1 MKTLACG
8 VCLILVGVAPVAAD
22 NDPPKSL
29 RMRPKKAPGSHW
41 SPVRWATRIAQA
53 QPAPDPAPAGDPP
66 APSDTPAEPAPEPAQ
81 ATTSPDPA
89 PLPPPTPGQAPE
101 GGQVSAPATGLS
113 DEELAKLAEQEAKTE
128 VITVTGSLIGRK
140 EVDSTSPVSV
150 LDKQKLESAGITS
163 VGDILQKIPAQGNA
177 INAQNNNG
185 GNGSTRINLR
195 SLGTNRT
202 LVLLNGRRV
211 VPSGGGANSSV
222 DFGTIPLAMI
232 ERVEVLKD
240 GASAIYGSDA
250 IAGVVN
256 VITRTNMNGTEANIY
271 TATSSQRDG
280 TNYDLSFVTGHSS
293 NRGNITFSGGY
304 QQQKPVMAGERDF
317 AAKTYSYDFTCT
329 ADSEA
334 AGKCTRATLTGSSS
348 SPGGR
353 INTTPNGGPK
363 LSIPGCTTKYCTADG
378 NGGFRDF
385 MAATATSFGDNYNFQ
400 PLNYLYTPSTRVN
413 LFSNGHYDVTKNTH
427 VFFEG
432 QFNSRKSAQQLAESP
447 ATLGLFG
454 TPISKS
460 SIYNPFG
467 QDVVDYNRRLV
478 EFGPRTT
485 IQDVNTTR
493 MVFGLNGEMPDDVAV
508 VKNWKWETS
517 YNYGRTD
524 ATNQRHGDLIKSHLK
539 AALGPSFIDPTNG
552 PTCGTQA
559 APIGGGCVPLNL
571 LDPNHVDPRA
581 VSYLTFTGTQ
591 AGTNEQHMALATAS
605 GKLVDLPNH
614 GDISLAVGGDYRFEK
629 GSSMPDPLT
638 STGDTT
644 GNASQ
649 PTIGSYNTF
658 EGFGELS
665 IVPYSGGDVVK
676 WAELNAAGRA
686 YDYNT
691 FGSGATGKISGLVRV
706 AGGVAVRGTYGTAFR
721 APNVSELF
729 AGQADGFPLLEDP
742 CDTKPPSKKVQTPLD
757 PMTAAQCLKTGVP
770 TGSSFGTS
778 QQRALSGGNTNLLP
792 ETGNVGTVGLV
803 YEPLRGLDFTLDY
816 WNIKINEAI
825 TTLPV
830 ATILSQC
837 YQGGVD
843 KFCDQVQR
851 DPVTHEISHIVDII
865 QNVGSLGTSG
875 LDFSAAYQYRNGAG
889 TFRHAIEGTYL
900 FKYNIDTGTVDP
912 ITRKEQIL
920 HGRKFYDLGVNP
932 DVKFNIFTIW
942 NHPTGIGAGFNFR
955 FIDSFQECTQNNCN
969 NPANGRR
976 DVASYATGDAYLDYG
991 VKTNQGTTR
1000 VTVGMNNVAGAK
1012 PPVIYNG
1019 GALNADESAY
1029 DFMGRQFYVRLS
1041 QLF

>member
-1 MKTLACG
+1 MTRMKTLACS

-22 NDPPKSL
+22 NNAPKSL
-29 RMRPKKAPGSHW
+29 RMRAKKAPGSHW
-41 SPVRWATRIAQA
+41 SPVRWAKRVAQA
-53 QPAPDPAPAGDPP
+53 QPAPDQPQPGGDQPAPADATG
-66 APSDTPAEPAPEPAQ
+66 AQPAPEPAQ
-81 ATTSPDPA
+81 PTPEPTQPA
-89 PLPPPTPGQAPE
+89 PAAE
-101 GGQVSAPATGLS
+101 GGQTPAPAPGLS

-140 EVDSTSPVSV
+140 EVDSPSPVSV
-150 LDKQKLESAGITS
+150 VDKEKLDSAGITN
-163 VGDILQKIPAQGNA
+163 VGDVLQKIPAQGNA

-185 GNGSTRINLR
+185 GDGSTRINLR

-211 VPSGGGANSSV
+211 VPSGTGADASV

-317 AAKTYSYDFTCT
+317 AKQTYSYDFTCT
-329 ADSEA
+329 TEMEQ
-334 AGKCTRATLTGSSS
+334 AGDCTKATLTGSSS
-348 SPGGR
+348 SPTGR
-353 INTTPNGGPK
+353 INRMPNGGPVI
-363 LSIPGCTTKYCTADG
+363 SIPGCTTKYCTADG
-378 NGGFRDF
+378 NGGFRNF
-385 MAATATSFGDNYNFQ
+385 NLPTATSFGDNYNFQ
-400 PLNYLYTPSTRVN
+400 PLNYLFTPSTRVN
-413 LFSNGHYDVTKNTH
+413 LFSNGHYDITKNAH

-432 QFNSRKSAQQLAESP
+432 QFNSRKSTQQLAEEP

-467 QDVVDYNRRLV
+467 QDIVDYNRRLV
-478 EFGPRTT
+478 EFGPRTFN
-485 IQDVNTTR
+485 QDVNTTR
-493 MVFGLNGEMPDDVAV
+493 LVFGLNGALPEEASV
-508 VKNWKWETS
+508 VKNWKWEGS

-524 ATNQRHGDLIKSHLK
+524 ATNQTHGDLIKSHLGR
-539 AALGPSFIDPTNG
+539 ALGPSFIDPANG

-559 APIGGGCVPLNL
+559 APITDGCVPLNL
-571 LDPNHVDPRA
+571 LNPNHVDPRA
-581 VSYLTFTGTQ
+581 IQYLTFTGTQ
-591 AGTNEQHMALATAS
+591 TGTNEQHTAQITTS

-629 GSSMPDPLT
+629 GSFTPDPLT

-644 GNASQ
+644 GNAQQ
-649 PTIGSYNTF
+649 PTVGSYNTF

-665 IVPYSGGDVVK
+665 IVPYSGGEVVK
-676 WAELNAAGRA
+676 WAEINAAGRA

-691 FGSGATGKISGLVRV
+691 FGSGATGKVSGLLRV
-706 AGGVAVRGTYGTAFR
+706 VGGVAVRGTYGNAFR
-721 APNVSELF
+721 APNVAELF
-729 AGQADGFPLLEDP
+729 SGQFDGFPVLEDP
-742 CDTKPPSKKVQTPLD
+742 CDAKPPSSKNPVVLD
-757 PMTAAQCLKTGVP
+757 PMTQKACTAQGVP
-770 TGSSFGTS
+770 MGSQFGTS
-778 QQRALSGGNTNLLP
+778 QQRALGGGNKQLQP
-792 ETGNVGTVGLV
+792 EKGKVGTAGLV

-816 WNIKINEAI
+816 WNIGIDQAI
-825 TTLPV
+825 TSLPV

-837 YQGGVD
+837 YQGGLQP
-843 KFCDQVQR
+843 FCDQIQR
-851 DPVTHEISHIVDII
+851 DPVTHEISHIVDIT
-865 QNVGSLGTSG
+865 QNVGSLTTSG

-889 TFRHAIEGTYL
+889 TFRHAVEGTYL
-900 FKYNIDTGTVDP
+900 LKYNIDTGTIDP
-912 ITRKEQIL
+912 NTGKQQII
-920 HGRKFYDLGVNP
+920 HGRNFYDLGVNP
-932 DVKFNIFTIW
+932 DLKFNIFTIW
-942 NHPTGIGAGFNFR
+942 NHPSGIGAGFNFR
-955 FIDSFQECTQNNCN
+955 FVNSIQECDQDNCN
-969 NPANGRR
+969 DPANGRR
-976 DVASYATGDAYLDYG
+976 DVSAYATGDVYLDYG
-991 VKTNQGTTR
+991 VKSAQGTTR
-1000 VTVGMNNVAGAK
+1000 ITVGMNNVVGVK

-1019 GALNADESAY
+1019 PALNADESAY